1 MNLNSPTYSS
11 IEEIFQNTSSTWCH
25 FSVYVLN
32 IDCHNSLNSNR
43 TVEIISAEKRF
54 TFCSRNTYSVAIDEK
69 SLGLGD
75 GNEAVRGAT
84 F

>member
-1 MNLNSPTYSS
+1 M
-11 IEEIFQNTSSTWCH
+11 I
-25 FSVYVLN
+25 N
-32 IDCHNSLNSNR
+32 IDCHDSLNSKR